1 MVSLTQSYNVFCV
14 PKASSS
20 SLRKYRDVIRVIAS
34 SGGERLEFIAQCRSM
49 EELQRP
55 LESYKDDNPPS
66 LTKYRDA
73 RWKRDM
79 EEGLE
84 LHVLLCSGM
93 TALYWTVL

>member
-1 MVSLTQSYNVFCV
+1 
-14 PKASSS
+14 
-20 SLRKYRDVIRVIAS
+20 
-34 SGGERLEFIAQCRSM
+34 M